1 MLWLIRGMHHESE
14 LKDFESA
21 RAEHFISI
29 VLASASALPTEKSI
43 EGLLA
48 HAVEAEKRG
57 YFLPDEDETLREVY
71 SVYLAV
77 RSSLLECVHEIS
89 DGTLSTKGT
98 SNLPEFMVAYAAACL
113 LVRSANFIV
122 ELATQNPV
130 GRKKLDEPE
139 PRYGLEAKSFTRIYE
154 SLTSPKRW
162 WGFFEAV
169 RYFQAHREEIVAYQN
184 DRTFGS
190 IVELLLA
197 EEAFV
202 VARRSDF
209 LKERL
214 GYRVHSFL
222 RRNQSGYRKTMFQLF
237 KLSGSAVAEI
247 KQPFVKPRGVGK
259 RVTPEVRARLEAFL
273 QPGDVL
279 VTRHDDAM
287 SNLFLPGFWPHA
299 AFYIG
304 SNAQRW
310 QLGVQCEQE
319 IAESVRF
326 LEAKKDGVR
335 LRPPEDTLRVDA
347 FTVLRPTIPSE
358 HRAEAVSRC
367 LTHAGKLYDFVF
379 DFGAAD
385 RLACTELVYRSYHSV
400 GDVAFELRAHA
411 GRHCLSAEDL
421 LNQAVGRGW
430 FEPVLVYG
438 VRGDEWIEGADAHAI
453 LQQSY
458 AAEF

>member
-1 MLWLIRGMHHESE
+1 MHNQNDGRDCKQVDVAHY
-14 LKDFESA
+14 
-21 RAEHFISI
+21 IPI
-29 VLASASALPTEKSI
+29 VLASANALPTGASI

-48 HAVEAEKRG
+48 QSAEAEKRG
-57 YFLPDEDETLREVY
+57 YFLPDEDEKLREVY

-89 DGTLSTKGT
+89 GGQLSMKGT
-98 SNLPEFMVAYAAACL
+98 TSLPEFMVAYAAACL

-122 ELATQNPV
+122 ELAAKNPI
-130 GRKKLDEPE
+130 GRKKLDEAE
-139 PRYGLEAKSFTRIYE
+139 PRYGLEAKNFTRIYE

-169 RYFQAHREEIVAYQN
+169 RYFQAHRDEIVAYAA
-184 DRTFGS
+184 DPVLGP

-202 VARRSDF
+202 VARRRDF
-209 LKERL
+209 LKRRL
-214 GYRVHSFL
+214 GYRIHSFL
-222 RRNQSGYRKTMFQLF
+222 RRNHSGYQKTMFKLF
-237 KLSGSAVAEI
+237 KISGSAVAEL
-247 KQPFVKPRGVGK
+247 KQPFVKPSAVGK
-259 RVTPEVRARLEAFL
+259 RVTPEVRERLEAFL

-279 VTRHDDAM
+279 VTRHDDAL

-299 AFYIG
+299 AFYVG
-304 SNAQRW
+304 NHSERES
-310 QLGVQCEQE
+310 LGVRCECE
-319 IAESVRF
+319 IKDSVRF
-326 LEAKKDGVR
+326 LEAKKDGVK

-347 FTVLRPTIPSE
+347 FTVLRSTLAPE
-358 HRAEAVSRC
+358 DRAEAVSRS
-367 LTHAGKLYDFVF
+367 LTHAGKLYDFIF

-400 GDVAFELRAHA
+400 GEVAFELQPHA

-421 LNQAVGRGW
+421 LNQAIGRGW

-438 VRGDEWIEGADAHAI
+438 VRGDDWVEGPEARAV
-453 LQQSY
+453 LKESY